1 MRLAEMLSYADID
14 QLHQLASTY
23 SCDCN
28 INSKNELIQS
38 LLTSIK
44 KDAIIDEQIEM
55 LSQAEFHFLM
65 HLVFDGRNSF
75 TLEDLRAKAKFSYLE
90 ELDRDTYRKLVSIAL
105 KKGWIF
111 RGRSRQSN
119 SAFEIPE
126 DMRKLWATA
135 ILHKELGS
143 QPLYDEPGFYRDEGL
158 AIIQDIQIFL
168 RYILNHEP
176 ALTSEGVIYR
186 RNQQQILELLSVREE
201 LVGKGGWR
209 FGYGRHFREY
219 PDRFSLLY
227 DFCYYRG
234 YIQEVPGGRLQLTPQ
249 AEEVNQLPVE
259 LLGMEMYKF
268 WLRLYK
274 RPVQGLPM
282 LARVI
287 GGAAVRWIEE
297 DVLVRLLCRR
307 LRTFYYD
314 NQENMAKNRILKMM
328 VHIGLLRQ
336 GLIQEDTWVYQTT
349 KFGHTLLQSIE
360 GSSLKDIIIDKKKE
374 SEQK

>member
-1 MRLAEMLSYADID
+1 LRLAEMLSYADID

-44 KDAIIDEQIEM
+44 RNAIIKEQIEM

-65 HLVFDGRNSF
+65 HLVFDGRKSF

-105 KKGWIF
+105 KRGWIF
-111 RGRSRQSN
+111 RGMSRHS
-119 SAFEIPE
+119 SSSFEIPE

-135 ILHKELGS
+135 ILQKEVGEQS
-143 QPLYDEPGFYRDEGL
+143 VYEEPSFYRDEGL
-158 AIIQDIQIFL
+158 AIIQDTHTFL
-168 RYILNHEP
+168 RYVLNHEP
-176 ALTSEGVIYR
+176 TLTADGVIYR

-201 LVGKGGWR
+201 LVEKGGWR

-227 DFCYYRG
+227 DFCFYRG
-234 YIQEVPGGRLQLTPQ
+234 YIREEAGARLYLTPE
-249 AEEVNQLPVE
+249 AEEANQLPAE
-259 LLGMEMYKF
+259 LLAMEMYKF

-274 RPVQGLPM
+274 RPVIGLPM

-287 GGAAVRWIEE
+287 GMAAERWISQE
-297 DVLVRLLCRR
+297 VLVQLLCRR
-307 LRTFYYD
+307 LRSFYYD
-314 NQENMAKNRILKMM
+314 QPENIAQNRILKMM

-336 GLIQEDTWVYQTT
+336 GLVEEDRWVYQTT
-349 KFGHTLLQSIE
+349 KFGHTMLESIE
-360 GSSLKDIIIDKKKE
+360 GSAMKDIILDKKKE
-374 SEQK
+374 SEQN